1 MAVKIC
7 EHIKASGFRCGSPA
21 AKDERLCY
29 FHKGLGQAL
38 PIRSVLFD
46 PCLDQQT
53 DPYAPRIL
61 MMPLLEDAPS
71 IQMAYMQVLGAMLY
85 NEVDP
90 RKGRALLSAIH
101 GAARNLKVMKR
112 ELAGVEKRPAK
123 LWRGPWGKRTKG
135 NPDSLTSSAADFVGR
150 KGPDSALLE
159 AARKEIEEAKA
170 RFDAEKGKETACV
183 QWRITEEKS
192 RR

>member
-21 AKDERLCY
+21 AKGERLCY

-38 PIRSVLFD
+38 PLRSVLFD
-46 PCLDQQT
+46 PCLDQQP
-53 DPYAPRIL
+53 DLAGRIM
-61 MMPLLEDAPS
+61 MMPLLEDATS

-85 NEVDP
+85 NEVEP
-90 RKGRALLSAIH
+90 RKGRALLSALH

-112 ELAGVEKRPAK
+112 ELAAVEKRPAK

-135 NPDSLTSSAADFVGR
+135 NPDALAGSPADFVGR
-150 KGPDSALLE
+150 KGPDPALQEKIKGEMDE
-159 AARKEIEEAKA
+159 AQA
-170 RFDAEKGKETACV
+170 RFNSSKETG
-183 QWRITEEKS
+183 
-192 RR
+192 